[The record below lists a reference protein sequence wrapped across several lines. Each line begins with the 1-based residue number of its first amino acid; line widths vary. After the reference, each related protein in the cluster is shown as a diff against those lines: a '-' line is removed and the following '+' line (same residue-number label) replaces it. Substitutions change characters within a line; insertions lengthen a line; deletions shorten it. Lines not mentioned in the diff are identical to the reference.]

1 MSKKNTLMVYGFLK
15 DGKSFQV
22 SPITGRELIEKI
34 WTDDYVMPPESLIL
48 DTKTQT
54 GEQVRMVIPFDYTN
68 ESYTVIGTPN
78 K

>member
-1 MSKKNTLMVYGFLK
+1 MVYGFLK
-15 DGKSFQV
+15 VGDTFQV

-48 DTKTQT
+48 DTKTQG

-68 ESYTVIGTPN
+68 ES
-78 K
+78 